1 MPRKKHAMWGE
12 LRSEEGGTIYVFTS
26 AVVLSTPAMVLS
38 ASAVVLSASA
48 VVLSAPAVVLSASA
62 VVLSTFAVVLSA
74 FAVVLSTP
82 AVVLDI
88 YTHGDK
94 SIYLV
99 AQTHFKVSQHAA
111 SRGSSCGLYQN

>member
-1 MPRKKHAMWGE
+1 MPSTA
-12 LRSEEGGTIYVFTS
+12 
-26 AVVLSTPAMVLS
+26 AVVLSTS
-38 ASAVVLSASA
+38 
-48 VVLSAPAVVLSASA
+48 
-62 VVLSTFAVVLSA
+62 
-74 FAVVLSTP
+74 